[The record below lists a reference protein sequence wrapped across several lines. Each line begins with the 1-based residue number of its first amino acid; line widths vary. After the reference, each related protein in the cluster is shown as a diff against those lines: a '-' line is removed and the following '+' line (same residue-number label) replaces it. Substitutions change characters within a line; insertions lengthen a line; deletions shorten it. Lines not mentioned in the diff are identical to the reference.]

1 MGEGG
6 EEERE
11 RGEEEKGKGGRKI
24 EEKRSERERGGK
36 RDLAPPP
43 QKKKS
48 WRRHCDDWYTNG
60 HFLPFD
66 CFWRLVHCWYS
77 LGRPVTI
84 GTPMV
89 IFAVLT
95 VF

>member
-36 RDLAPPP
+36 RDLAPPE
-43 QKKKS
+43 KKS

>member
-43 QKKKS
+43 EKKS